1 MKKIFYI
8 SIILSVTLL
17 FNSCAESFLD
27 QEVPL
32 VASEEMIYSDAEKTE
47 LALLGLYSSLK
58 GTNCNFMGGR
68 TYVAFDNR
76 GDDILNIDPNLVTL
90 QDVYRLENV
99 APTAT
104 VNVDTWYYAYLAIN
118 RSNVF
123 MESMEQ
129 YGTKDILGEAKYNQF
144 VSEAKFVR
152 ALSYY
157 YLVNLYAQPYATHPN
172 AIAIPLR
179 ITAIKGSGQSDC
191 PSSSTSAIYSAI
203 LADLSDGNIQAL
215 PNANNTYNATTRAS
229 QAAAKMLKMRALM
242 ATKDWSSAITVGESI
257 SGYELASNVEAQFAA
272 PYYTK
277 ETIFA
282 LPQSTNDR
290 PNTQRSCNEF
300 YAKGNICVIDKTNGV
315 MSKAEYSLA
324 KDKRVIAFDDNGRLA
339 KWDEGERL
347 QWLPIFRYAETLLN
361 LAECYVEMGAT
372 QETKAR
378 TALEKVRRRAIAETE
393 DPINIDALSG
403 NTLKEAITNEKRL
416 EFIGEGMRGIEIS
429 RKGEAYIKGT
439 EVNVAPG
446 AGNYIWPFPQAERVN
461 NSQWNVLAQ

>member
-8 SIILSVTLL
+8 SIILSVTFL

-32 VASEEMIYSDAEKTE
+32 VASEEMVYSDAEKTE
-47 LALLGLYSSLK
+47 STLLGLYYTLK

-68 TYVAFDNR
+68 TYVALDNR
-76 GDDILNIDPNLVTL
+76 GDDIINIDPNLVTL
-90 QDVYRLENV
+90 KDVYYMSVGLASAE
-99 APTAT
+99 
-104 VNVDTWYYAYLAIN
+104 NVDTWYYAYLAIN

-123 MESMEQ
+123 LESMEQ
-129 YGTKDILGEAKYNQF
+129 YGTKDILGDAKYNQF
-144 VSEAKFVR
+144 VAEAKFVR

-179 ITAIKGSGQSDC
+179 LTAIKGSGHSEC

-203 LADLSDGNIQAL
+203 LSDLSDGDIQAL
-215 PNANNTYNATTRAS
+215 PNANNTYDATTRAT
-229 QAAAKMLKMRALM
+229 QGAAKMLKMRALM
-242 ATKDWSSAITVGESI
+242 ATKAWSSAITVGESI
-257 SGYELASNVEAQFAA
+257 TGYELASNVAAQFAA

-300 YAKGNICVIDKTNGV
+300 YSRGNICVIDKKNGV

-324 KDKRVIAFDDNGRLA
+324 TDKRVIAFDDNGRLA

-361 LAECYVEMGAT
+361 LAECYVESGTAD
-372 QETKAR
+372 KAR
-378 TALEKVRRRAIAETE
+378 AALTEVRRRAISAA
-393 DPINIDALSG
+393 DDQLNIEALSA
-403 NTLKEAITNEKRL
+403 NALLEAISNEKRL
-416 EFIGEGMRGIEIS
+416 EFIGEGLRGIEIS
-429 RKGEAYIKGT
+429 RKGETYIKGT

-446 AGNYIWPFPQAERVN
+446 TSNYIWPIPQAERVN
-461 NSQWNVLAQ
+461 NSQLNELAK